1 MCHLDSSGLYYNS
14 DWLRS
19 PPGGCRLTTGLNRN
33 RADLDLTR
41 LVPVVFALSPKVSFF
56 VDFLHLLIQP
66 ITNNI
71 STCIRLGWQT
81 CLWSST
87 TGVRCYN
94 HHLVCTWWDATTEI
108 LFTKSN
114 FFFLFFVFFL
124 IFVDNW
130 QQQCNLLFSSAKP
143 LDGKREHK
151 SL

>member
-1 MCHLDSSGLYYNS
+1 MHPRTTLEYIDSLFPQTCDNGSKSQLFFLFFFSVCHLDSSGLYYNS

-94 HHLVCTWWDATTEI
+94 HHLVCT
-108 LFTKSN
+108 
-114 FFFLFFVFFL
+114 
-124 IFVDNW
+124 
-130 QQQCNLLFSSAKP
+130 
-143 LDGKREHK
+143 
-151 SL
+151 